1 MDSGEMASQA
11 VLQMFLSVPLV
22 LEETSQVTAIP
33 HTGALGNL
41 QMGCYMKYLSLGGH
55 ASWYYQQTVFTLE
68 VQEFSLFVLK

>member
-11 VLQMFLSVPLV
+11 VIQIFFLSVPLV

-41 QMGCYMKYLSLGGH
+41 RMGSYIKNL
-55 ASWYYQQTVFTLE
+55 
-68 VQEFSLFVLK
+68 